1 MKLIENPIRLNFS
14 LHKSLPYTMRYLYGK
29 SNVKTFRL
37 YTLGSVHV
45 YSIEAFD
52 KLDIV
57 MTHEHRN
64 IKQTEVDFVLSKLLP
79 NDEPQTLKISH
90 SAKAE
95 IEGDLH
101 KKIRVK
107 DLVIIEKPLSSADAS

>member
-45 YSIEAFD
+45 YSIDAFD
-52 KLDIV
+52 RVDIV
-57 MTHEHRN
+57 MTHDHRN
-64 IKQTEVDFVLSKLLP
+64 IKQTEIDFVLKTLLP
-79 NDEPQTLKISH
+79 DDDPATLKISH
-90 SAKAE
+90 TAKDR
-95 IEGDLH
+95 IESDVH

-107 DLVIIEKPLSSADAS
+107 DLVIIEKPLK

>member
-45 YSIEAFD
+45 YAIEGFD
-52 KLDIV
+52 RLDIV
-57 MTHEHRN
+57 MTHDHRN
-64 IKQTEVDFVLSKLLP
+64 IKQAEIDFVLSSLLP
-79 NDEPQTLKISH
+79 DDQPTDLKISH
-90 SAKAE
+90 TAKDE

-107 DLVIIEKPLSSADAS
+107 DLVIIEKPLK

>member
-14 LHKSLPYTMRYLYGK
+14 LHKSLPYTMRYLYGQ

-45 YSIEAFD
+45 YSIDAFD
-52 KLDIV
+52 RFDIV
-57 MTHEHRN
+57 MTHDHRN
-64 IKQTEVDFVLSKLLP
+64 IKQEEIDFVLEKLLP
-79 NDEPQTLKISH
+79 NDDPASLKISH
-90 SAKAE
+90 TAKDE

-107 DLVIIEKPLSSADAS
+107 DLVIIEKPIK

>member
-45 YSIEAFD
+45 YSIEGFD
-52 KLDIV
+52 RLDIV
-57 MTHEHRN
+57 MTHDHRN
-64 IKQTEVDFVLSKLLP
+64 IKQDEIDFVREALLP
-79 NDEPQTLKISH
+79 SDDPSTLKISH
-90 SAKAE
+90 TAKNQ
-95 IEGDLH
+95 IEGDVH

-107 DLVIIEKPLSSADAS
+107 DLVIIEKPLK